1 MGCELDK
8 VVTAINKVAGEIKDS
23 RAINQLN
30 ELKNDLSKFAISMDT
45 VKPTRDFSRLKSIMN
60 NVEVKSTVN
69 SNSEVIG
76 TVKTLPREYYNTL
89 NKIVRKILGPKVT
102 TSEYLAF
109 SQATLEGISVVGG
122 QYARGKVLL
131 SKKPRQAA
139 LEAQA
144 QGIFEKWY
152 LDDSPY
158 GLEYQNID
166 DPQDF
171 VDALAKDEIYKEL
184 KEGLLP
190 LVQKEMI
197 EGFAAINGM
206 HTLAHELVHV
216 GSIEYMK
223 ENPDSDLTKFV
234 KDLYKEAVENKED
247 ILRLMGEGRSTYWT
261 NSVEEFIAEGLS
273 NPDLVSAL
281 NNTKSK
287 LSNKYRSNMFRLLID
302 KLLSMLGTKEES
314 TYTYLLSGYLAMLE
328 SLPNPKSLNP
338 IIFDKMTY
346 DLKRSRY
353 AKETTAKELFSKAD
367 RLNYANPL
375 IEVLKNEFEVNFRN
389 EDISA
394 DLVTEN
400 LIEYGYKVLDGNRT
414 YMFNEKMVE
423 AMMVEAKYVAEINT
437 IVYPGKLDNTE
448 ERLQTVVK
456 GMFKAFEEESGK
468 AKADKVK
475 SKTSEEVEKI
485 ISVAVAKRR
494 KLLRDSK
501 EELKLEV
508 LLHELGH
515 ALTENYL
522 IRNSESDVVN
532 ELDSIRLAV
541 TDVLMENKYLAEED
555 TYWQTNLEEFL
566 SEALSNPTLIR
577 ELSKIPVKDI
587 KDVDTVLQAI
597 VKFVAGMFGKK
608 YEDSV
613 FDAIMYRLSQIAEE
627 QGKTKSRDELLKR
640 AKIIKESIYAIPI
653 NSQTARDIQGCNK

>member
-8 VVTAINKVAGEIKDS
+8 VVKAINKVASEVRDP
-23 RAINQLN
+23 RATNQLN
-30 ELKNDLSKFAISMDT
+30 ELKNDLNKFATSMET
-45 VKPTRDFSRLKSIMN
+45 AKPARDFSKLRGVMSSI
-60 NVEVKSTVN
+60 EVKSTA
-69 SNSEVIG
+69 NSEVIG

-109 SQATLEGISVVGG
+109 SKATLEGISVVGG

-144 QGIFEKWY
+144 QGIFEQWY
-152 LDDSPY
+152 TEESPY
-158 GLEYQNID
+158 ALGYQNID

-171 VDALAKDEIYKEL
+171 VDALERNEIYKGL
-184 KEGLLP
+184 KEVELP
-190 LVQKEMI
+190 RLKKEMI
-197 EGFAAINGM
+197 GGFAAINGM

-223 ENPDSDLTKFV
+223 ENPDSDLTKRIYE
-234 KDLYKEAVENKED
+234 LYNEALENKKD
-247 ILRLMGEGRSTYWT
+247 IMWGMGEGRNDYWT
-261 NSVEEFIAEGLS
+261 KSVEEFIAEGLS
-273 NPDLVSAL
+273 NPDLVFS
-281 NNTKSK
+281 
-287 LSNKYRSNMFRLLID
+287 LSNIKAKEGKNKYSSLFKEVLRTLV
-302 KLLSMLGTKEES
+302 SMIGGSKGS
-314 TYTYLLSGYLAMLE
+314 IHDYLLDGYLAMLE
-328 SLPNPKSLNP
+328 SRPNPKSINP
-338 IIFDKMTY
+338 VIFDKMTY

-353 AKETTAKELFSKAD
+353 AKETRAKEYFSKAD
-367 RLNYANPL
+367 RLNYVNPL
-375 IEVLKNEFEVNFRN
+375 VEVLKNEFEVNFKN

-394 DLVTEN
+394 DLVAEN
-400 LIEYGYKVLDGNRT
+400 LIKYGYKVLDGNRT
-414 YMFNEKMVE
+414 HMFNEKMVE
-423 AMMVEAKYVAEINT
+423 AMMVEAKYVAETNT
-437 IVYPGKLDNTE
+437 IVYPGKIDATE

-456 GMFKAFEEESGK
+456 RMFEAFEKESGK
-468 AKADKVK
+468 AKADEVK
-475 SKTSEEVEKI
+475 NKISVEVEKV
-485 ISVAVAKRR
+485 ISTAVAKRR

-501 EELKLEV
+501 EELKPEV

-522 IRNSESDVVN
+522 IRSSESEVVN

-541 TDVLMENKYLAEED
+541 TDALMQNKYLAEED

-597 VKFVAGMFGKK
+597 VKFVSSMFGKK

-613 FDAIMYRLSQIAEE
+613 FDAIMYRLSQITDE

-640 AKIIKESIYAIPI
+640 AKLIKESIYAIPI

>member
-8 VVTAINKVAGEIKDS
+8 VVTAINKVASEVKDP

-30 ELKNDLSKFAISMDT
+30 ELKNDLNKFATSMET
-45 VKPTRDFSRLKSIMN
+45 AKPTRDFSRLKSVMS
-60 NVEVKSTVN
+60 NVEVKATSN
-69 SNSEVIG
+69 NSEVIG

-109 SQATLEGISVVGG
+109 SQATLKNISIVGG

-197 EGFAAINGM
+197 EGFATINGM

-223 ENPDSDLTKFV
+223 ENPNSDLTKFV

-247 ILRLMGEGRSTYWT
+247 ILWLMGEGRSTYWT

-281 NNTKSK
+281 NGTKSK

-314 TYTYLLSGYLAMLE
+314 TYIYLLSGYLAMLE

-367 RLNYANPL
+367 RLNYVNPL
-375 IEVLKNEFEVNFRN
+375 IEVLKDEFEVNFRN

-394 DLVTEN
+394 DLVAEN

-414 YMFNEKMVE
+414 HMFNEKMVE
-423 AMMVEAKYVAEINT
+423 AMMVEAKYVAETNT

-456 GMFKAFEEESGK
+456 GMFEAFEKESGK
-468 AKADKVK
+468 AKADAVK
-475 SKTSEEVEKI
+475 SKISKEVEKVT
-485 ISVAVAKRR
+485 SVAVAKRR

-501 EELKLEV
+501 EELKPEV

-532 ELDSIRLAV
+532 ELDSIRLSV
-541 TDVLMENKYLAEED
+541 TDVLMQNKYLAEED

-587 KDVDTVLQAI
+587 KDVDTILQAI

-653 NSQTARDIQGCNK
+653 NSQTAQDVQGCNK

>member
-8 VVTAINKVAGEIKDS
+8 VVKAINKVASEVRDS
-23 RAINQLN
+23 RATNQLN
-30 ELKNDLSKFAISMDT
+30 ELKNDLSKFATSMET
-45 VKPTRDFSRLKSIMN
+45 VKPARDFSKLRGVMS
-60 NVEVKSTVN
+60 NVEVKSTT
-69 SNSEVIG
+69 NSEVIG

-109 SQATLEGISVVGG
+109 SKATLEGISVVGG

-144 QGIFEKWY
+144 QGIFEQWY
-152 LDDSPY
+152 TEESPY
-158 GLEYQNID
+158 ALGYQNID

-171 VDALAKDEIYKEL
+171 VDALEKDEIYKGL
-184 KEGLLP
+184 KEVELP
-190 LVQKEMI
+190 RLKKEMI

-223 ENPDSDLTKFV
+223 ENPDSDLTKRIYE
-234 KDLYKEAVENKED
+234 LYNEALENKKD
-247 ILRLMGEGRSTYWT
+247 IMWGMGEGRNDYWT
-261 NSVEEFIAEGLS
+261 KSVEEFIAEGLS
-273 NPDLVSAL
+273 NPDLVFS
-281 NNTKSK
+281 
-287 LSNKYRSNMFRLLID
+287 LSNIKAKEGKNKYSSLFKEVLRTLV
-302 KLLSMLGTKEES
+302 SMIGGSKGS
-314 TYTYLLSGYLAMLE
+314 IHDYLLDGYLAMLE
-328 SLPNPKSLNP
+328 SRPNPKSINP
-338 IIFDKMTY
+338 AIFDKMTY

-353 AKETTAKELFSKAD
+353 AKETRAKEYFSKAD
-367 RLNYANPL
+367 ILNYTNPL

-389 EDISA
+389 EDVSA
-394 DLVTEN
+394 DLVAEN
-400 LIEYGYKVLDGNRT
+400 LIKYGYKVLDGNRT
-414 YMFNEKMVE
+414 HMFNEKMVE
-423 AMMVEAKYVAEINT
+423 AMMVEAQYVAETNT
-437 IVYPGKLDNTE
+437 IVYPGKLDTTE
-448 ERLQTVVK
+448 ERLQAVVK
-456 GMFKAFEEESGK
+456 RMFEAFEKESGK
-468 AKADKVK
+468 AKADEVK
-475 SKTSEEVEKI
+475 NKISVEVEKV

-501 EELKLEV
+501 EELKPEV

-541 TDVLMENKYLAEED
+541 TDVLMQNKYLAEED

-566 SEALSNPTLIR
+566 SEALSNPVLIR

-597 VKFVAGMFGKK
+597 VKFVASMFGKK

-613 FDAIMYRLSQIAEE
+613 FDAIMYRLSQIADE

-640 AKIIKESIYAIPI
+640 AKLIKESIYAIPI